1 MKLRLFHS
9 PEIRMRTSV
18 AILVLIFG
26 WTLAELTEAQ
36 TGTSQSGQ
44 NTPTETAPKPEADP
58 LGRDTPRS
66 AMISFLKAIQK
77 ENYDRAA
84 EYLDSRLKPPER
96 RELARKLGVVLDRK
110 LSTPLSLLSD
120 KMEGNLEEELA
131 TNRDLVG
138 PISSPSGDVDIFL
151 DRVQRGKGRP
161 VWLFASESLLEV
173 PRLYDEV
180 KPIWFEQYV
189 PEPLRAR
196 RWLSL
201 PLYQW
206 IQGLLALPLIL
217 GLASILTQILTR
229 FLRPLLRRL
238 TSEQD
243 DRRLAAM
250 AWPLRLQVL
259 AILVYITSRYA
270 GAILVRRFWGRVAV
284 TLSIIA
290 IVWLLMRLGDVITDL
305 LTRRLLR
312 INRSVD
318 IMLVRLV
325 NRLAKAALVMVGAL
339 LLLRLSGFD
348 LTAVLT
354 GLGLGG
360 VAIAFAAQK
369 TLENLFGGIMVISD
383 KPIQV
388 GDFCRAGE
396 FQGTVEDIGL
406 RSTRLRTL
414 ERTIVSIPNG
424 QLATMSLE
432 NFTLR
437 DRIRFRHKI
446 GLRYETKADQLRYV
460 LAEIRRL
467 LYEHSKIDSTDARV
481 RFVGFGNSSL
491 DVEMLAYV
499 LTTDYAVFLA
509 IQEDLL
515 LRIMDIVEA
524 SGSSMAFPSQTTYLV
539 GDSGLDAARSRE
551 AMEKIQNWRESS
563 SLPFPDFPIEK
574 IAEISDTIEYPPAG
588 SAVKAKK
595 QSTTG
600 QP

>member
-1 MKLRLFHS
+1 MMKLRLFHS
-9 PEIRMRTSV
+9 LEIRMRIRV
-18 AILVLIFG
+18 AILALIFG
-26 WTLAELTEAQ
+26 LTLADLTEAQ
-36 TGTSQSGQ
+36 TGASQSGQ
-44 NTPTETAPKPEADP
+44 STPTETAPKPEADP

-66 AMISFLKAIQK
+66 AMMSFLRAIQK

-84 EYLDSRLKPPER
+84 QYLDSRLKPPER
-96 RELARKLGVVLDRK
+96 HELARKLGVVLDRK

-120 KMEGNLEEELA
+120 KLEGNLEEDLA
-131 TNRDLVG
+131 TNRDLLG
-138 PISSPSGDVDIFL
+138 IISSPSGDVEIFM
-151 DRVQRGKGRP
+151 DRVQHGRGRP
-161 VWLFASESLLEV
+161 VWLFASESLQEV

-180 KPIWFEQYV
+180 KPVWFEKYV
-189 PEPLRAR
+189 PEPLRTR
-196 RWLSL
+196 RWLSI

-206 IQGLLALPLIL
+206 IQGVLALPLIL
-217 GLASILTQILTR
+217 GLASLLTQILTR

-243 DRRLAAM
+243 DRRLAAI

-396 FQGTVEDIGL
+396 FQGIVEDIGL

-437 DRIRFRHKI
+437 DRIRFRHTI
-446 GLRYETKADQLRYV
+446 GLRYETKADQLRFV

-467 LYEHSKIDSTDARV
+467 LYEHSKVDSTDARV
-481 RFVGFGNSSL
+481 RFVGFGHSSL
-491 DVEMLAYV
+491 DVEVLAYV
-499 LTTDYAVFLA
+499 LVTDFAVFLG

-515 LRIMDIVEA
+515 LRIMDIIEA
-524 SGSSMAFPSQTTYLV
+524 SGTSMAFPSQTTYLV
-539 GDSGLDAARSRE
+539 GDSGLNAERSRE
-551 AMEKIQNWRESS
+551 AVEKIQNWRARSD
-563 SLPFPDFPIEK
+563 LAFPDFPIEI
-574 IAEISDTIEYPPAG
+574 IAEISATLEYPPAG
-588 SAVKAKK
+588 SAL
-595 QSTTG
+595 
-600 QP
+600 

>member
-1 MKLRLFHS
+1 
-9 PEIRMRTSV
+9 
-18 AILVLIFG
+18 
-26 WTLAELTEAQ
+26 
-36 TGTSQSGQ
+36 
-44 NTPTETAPKPEADP
+44 
-58 LGRDTPRS
+58 
-66 AMISFLKAIQK
+66 MISFLKAIQK

-96 RELARKLGVVLDRK
+96 HELARKLGVVLDRK

-481 RFVGFGNSSL
+481 RFIGFGNSSL